1 MTNGPMHETEAPLYG
16 LMAEFDNPTD
26 AVAATHRA
34 YAEGYRRMDAYSP
47 YPIEELS
54 DAVGFH
60 KTRVPLVVLCGAIL
74 GGLSGYMLQ
83 YWISVIS
90 YPLNVGGRPMHS
102 WPAFIIV
109 TFEMTIL
116 FGGISAVVGML
127 ALNGL
132 PMPYHPVFN
141 NPRFTSASR
150 DKFFLCIEAAD
161 PKFDRISTGSFLMG
175 LNAVD
180 VTEVT
185 H

>member
-1 MTNGPMHETEAPLYG
+1 MTEVPMDPVYG
-16 LMAEFDNPTD
+16 MMAEFDNPTD
-26 AVAATHRA
+26 LLVATQRA
-34 YAEGYRRMDAYSP
+34 YSAGYRKMDAYSP
-47 YPIEELS
+47 YPIEELA
-54 DAVGFH
+54 DALGFH
-60 KTRVPLVVLCGAIL
+60 KTRVPLIVLVGAIL
-74 GGLSGYMLQ
+74 GGMSGYLLQ
-83 YWISVIS
+83 YWISAIS
-90 YPLNVGGRPMHS
+90 YPINVGGRPFNS

-141 NPRFTSASR
+141 NPRFIGASR

-161 PKFDRISTGSFLMG
+161 PKFDRVSTGSFLMG
-175 LNAVD
+175 QKPVD